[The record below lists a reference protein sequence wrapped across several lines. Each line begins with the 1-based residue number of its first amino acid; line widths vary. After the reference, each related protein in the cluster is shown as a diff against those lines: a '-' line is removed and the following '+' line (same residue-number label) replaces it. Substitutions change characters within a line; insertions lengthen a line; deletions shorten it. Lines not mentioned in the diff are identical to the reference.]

1 MNTQIETS
9 DQQLQEYEGF
19 EPSDQ
24 QPLGSGNFLNV
35 DDDLP
40 LVEEESSSKINSSAV
55 IITMFILVSVGAVFA
70 MRTISKS
77 NNTAFASNLEV
88 ENQIEIFLD
97 SMASQNLSDGSGMN
111 SSSSETTVLKVLSTT
126 YSDRQVKL
134 EDVKKNPFIT
144 VADASNQAQT
154 QANPNPGG
162 ISLKKWNIQR
172 EMLREQ
178 FIAASQKITVNS
190 LMSGSSPLASLNGKI
205 VREGETITV
214 GSDEV
219 QFTVETILL
228 NTVILVAESAEYDL
242 RIQFTLGLKK
252 K

>member
-154 QANPNPGG
+154 QANPNPDG

-172 EMLREQ
+172 ELLREQ

-228 NTVILVAESAEYDL
+228 NTVILVAVSAEYDL

>member
-77 NNTAFASNLEV
+77 NNTALASNSEI

-97 SMASQNLSDGSGMN
+97 SMAIKDLSGGSGTN

-134 EDVKKNPFIT
+134 ENVKKNPFIT
-144 VADASNQAQT
+144 LADNSSQAQA
-154 QANPNPGG
+154 QANPNPDG
-162 ISLKKWNIQR
+162 ISSKKWNRLR
-172 EMLREQ
+172 EILREQ
-178 FIAASQKITVNS
+178 FVAASQNITVNS

-205 VREGETITV
+205 VREGETIIV
-214 GSDEV
+214 GFDEV
-219 QFTVETILL
+219 QFTVESIQVG
-228 NTVILVAESAEYDL
+228 TVILVAESVEYDL
-242 RIQFTLGLKK
+242 KMQFTLGLKQK
-252 K
+252 

>member
-154 QANPNPGG
+154 QANPNPDG

-172 EMLREQ
+172 ELLREQ

-219 QFTVETILL
+219 QFTVESIQI
-228 NTVILVAESAEYDL
+228 NTVTMVAESAEYDL

>member
-154 QANPNPGG
+154 QANPNPDG

-172 EMLREQ
+172 ELLREQ

>member
-144 VADASNQAQT
+144 AADASNQAQT
-154 QANPNPGG
+154 QANPNPDG

-172 EMLREQ
+172 ELLREQ